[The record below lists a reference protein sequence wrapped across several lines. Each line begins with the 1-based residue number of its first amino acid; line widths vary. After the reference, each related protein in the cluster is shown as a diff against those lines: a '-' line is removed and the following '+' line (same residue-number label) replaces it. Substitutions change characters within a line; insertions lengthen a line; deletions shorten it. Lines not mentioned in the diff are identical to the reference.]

1 MKHLFKGLLL
11 FLSLISLTACTTPI
25 KEGHIVD
32 KHMTE
37 SHKETNA
44 YMMGDGIPIYSEDK
58 KPAKYYF
65 DVYGEDE
72 NGNGHTVTAVVS
84 TESKYLWPETYR
96 EEKQICI
103 YHK

>member
-37 SHKETNA
+37 EHKETNA
-44 YMMGDGIPIYSEDK
+44 YI
-58 KPAKYYF
+58 
-65 DVYGEDE
+65 
-72 NGNGHTVTAVVS
+72 
-84 TESKYLWPETYR
+84 L
-96 EEKQICI
+96 
-103 YHK
+103 

>member
-37 SHKETNA
+37 SHKEMNA
-44 YMMGDGIPIYSEDK
+44 YMMGD
-58 KPAKYYF
+58 
-65 DVYGEDE
+65 
-72 NGNGHTVTAVVS
+72 
-84 TESKYLWPETYR
+84 ET
-96 EEKQICI
+96 IFSV
-103 YHK
+103 

>member
-11 FLSLISLTACTTPI
+11 SLSLIFLASYGTSI
-25 KEGHIVD
+25 EEGTIVN

-44 YMMGDGIPIYSEDK
+44 YMMGDETIFSENK

-72 NGNGHTVTAVVS
+72 NGNGHTVTIQVD
-84 TESKYLWPETYR
+84 EETYNAQ
-96 EEKQICI
+96 KIGDWYPI
-103 YHK
+103 

>member
-1 MKHLFKGLLL
+1 MKHLFKGL
-11 FLSLISLTACTTPI
+11 FFVLSLISLTACATPI

-37 SHKETNA
+37 EYKEMNA
-44 YMMGDGIPIYSEDK
+44 YMMGDGMPIYSDET

-72 NGNGHTVTAVVS
+72 NGNGHTVTIQVD
-84 TESKYLWPETYR
+84 EETYNHQ
-96 EEKQICI
+96 KIGDWWPI
-103 YHK
+103 

>member
-37 SHKETNA
+37 KHKETNA
-44 YMMGDGIPIYSEDK
+44 YIMGDGMPIYSEDK
-58 KPAKYYF
+58 KPAEYYF
-65 DVYGEDE
+65 DVYGEDK
-72 NGNGHTVTAVVS
+72 NGNGHTVTIQVN
-84 TESKYLWPETYR
+84 EETYNHQKIGNFWR
-96 EEKQICI
+96 ISI
-103 YHK
+103 

>member
-1 MKHLFKGLLL
+1 MKHLSKGLLL
-11 FLSLISLTACTTPI
+11 VFSLISLTACATPI

-44 YMMGDGIPIYSEDK
+44 YMMGDGMPIFSDET

-72 NGNGHTVTAVVS
+72 NGHGHTVTVQVDEDS
-84 TESKYLWPETYR
+84 YNHQEIGDWWP
-96 EEKQICI
+96 I
-103 YHK
+103 

>member
-1 MKHLFKGLLL
+1 MKHLFKGL
-11 FLSLISLTACTTPI
+11 FFVLSLISLTACATPI

-37 SHKETNA
+37 SYKETNA
-44 YMMGDGIPIYSEDK
+44 YMMRDETIFSDET

-72 NGNGHTVTAVVS
+72 NGNGHTVTIQVD
-84 TESKYLWPETYR
+84 EETYNHQKIGNFWR
-96 EEKQICI
+96 ISI
-103 YHK
+103 

>member
-32 KHMTE
+32 KHITE
-37 SHKETNA
+37 EHKETNA
-44 YMMGDGIPIYSEDK
+44 YMIGDGMPIYLKDK
-58 KPAKYYF
+58 KPAEYYF

-72 NGNGHTVTAVVS
+72 NGNGHTVTIRVD
-84 TESKYLWPETYR
+84 EETYNAQ
-96 EEKQICI
+96 KIGDWYPI
-103 YHK
+103 